1 MDFIAEKGASE
12 REALKSTIRALTS
25 RLSQKEAEVI
35 SLQAQLSLLSPSLQ
49 SHISLLDQDLQ
60 SLLSAVASHGQTH
73 QKAALLER
81 KNRELQERCDEY
93 YEELVELRR
102 MCRRIGEKSEQVT
115 VKVGSLSAQ
124 KESSRSK
131 HSLCLS
137 QVTERREHN
146 RMMSSYL

>member
-12 REALKSTIRALTS
+12 REALKSTIRALTA

-60 SLLSAVASHGQTH
+60 SLLSAVTSHGQTH
-73 QKAALLER
+73 QKAILLER

-102 MCRRIGEKSEQVT
+102 ACRRMGEKSEQ

-131 HSLCLS
+131 LCLS